1 MIGCL
6 TDEKAKEVLYKVR
19 KVINGKTAIDKKEK
33 ADAFGKLQEV
43 RARKMAQFL
52 HSNEPKCLGPGFE
65 CLSNP
70 MIFHTKHI

>member
-1 MIGCL
+1 MGGNRELIQNPTFGIFERLLNLKKCF
-6 TDEKAKEVLYKVR
+6 
-19 KVINGKTAIDKKEK
+19 KT
-33 ADAFGKLQEV
+33 
-43 RARKMAQFL
+43 RAEKMAQFL